1 MRTLRTACFGFAVA
15 MMTAS
20 SAHAVGES
28 VGGFPNWRERT
39 LHQFM
44 NRARVDPASDL
55 AACPS
60 ANCLEKSCY
69 KAVAPL
75 YYDLKLG
82 RAARFHSDEMKQ
94 QGYFAHDSK
103 CAIVSNISTI
113 YPGQCSGAASCAC
126 MAGTATSWSARVQL
140 FGTSTSGEII
150 ASPTD
155 PKQAFYL
162 WLYEPTTVSTCGYTS
177 QNGHRYNI
185 LQAGPAVGNGVTDA
199 GSSVGDF
206 GGTAGT
212 YKIPSGSHYPQ
223 TGASVE
229 MWANWKD
236 QAGPSQAIV
245 NVEGKCSTMSLKFGT
260 AQSGAYLAS
269 LTGLGTSCQ
278 RYRFEF
284 KDSTGAAV
292 MFPETGAYF
301 IGTGCASDKSDFSSS
316 PPPSCGCTPSCG
328 GKSCGDDG
336 CGSVCGTCD
345 EGQACTD
352 GQCVAIPTD
361 GNPDPIDVS
370 ASGCSCDL
378 SQSSSPAA
386 AQLATASM
394 VLGLLLLRRLR
405 KNPV

>member
-126 MAGTATSWSARVQL
+126 MAGTATSWSARVQRH
-140 FGTSTSGEII
+140 
-150 ASPTD
+150 TD
-155 PKQAFYL
+155 LMSNTMACRFNSVPK
-162 WLYEPTTVSTCGYTS
+162 P
-177 QNGHRYNI
+177 R
-185 LQAGPAVGNGVTDA
+185 P
-199 GSSVGDF
+199 
-206 GGTAGT
+206 
-212 YKIPSGSHYPQ
+212 
-223 TGASVE
+223 
-229 MWANWKD
+229 
-236 QAGPSQAIV
+236 
-245 NVEGKCSTMSLKFGT
+245 
-260 AQSGAYLAS
+260 
-269 LTGLGTSCQ
+269 
-278 RYRFEF
+278 
-284 KDSTGAAV
+284 
-292 MFPETGAYF
+292 
-301 IGTGCASDKSDFSSS
+301 CASRSW
-316 PPPSCGCTPSCG
+316 PR
-328 GKSCGDDG
+328 KSCK
-336 CGSVCGTCD
+336 C
-345 EGQACTD
+345 AR
-352 GQCVAIPTD
+352 PL
-361 GNPDPIDVS
+361 P
-370 ASGCSCDL
+370 L
-378 SQSSSPAA
+378 SRS
-386 AQLATASM
+386 T
-394 VLGLLLLRRLR
+394 
-405 KNPV
+405 